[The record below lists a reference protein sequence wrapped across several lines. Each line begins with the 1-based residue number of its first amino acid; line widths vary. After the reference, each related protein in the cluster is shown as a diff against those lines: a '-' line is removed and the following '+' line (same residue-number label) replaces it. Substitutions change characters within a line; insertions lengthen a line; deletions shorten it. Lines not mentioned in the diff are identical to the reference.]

1 MSNIDFSQLI
11 TAEDKLSNLI
21 SSQRR
26 QRDGLLAEFDKS
38 LYRTALYWDS
48 LTQAQRDERLAY
60 RKALLDIPEQASFPY
75 GIAWPDYPTL

>member
-11 TAEDKLSNLI
+11 TAEDNLINLI

-48 LTQAQRDERLAY
+48 LTQAQRDERMTY
-60 RKALLDIPEQASFPY
+60 RKALLDVPEQPGFPCNV
-75 GIAWPDYPTL
+75 AWPDYPAI